1 MRVAILSPVA
11 WRTPPERY
19 GPWEQVASNITEG
32 LVENKID
39 VTLFATG
46 NSFTA
51 GKLEWCCKT
60 PYGDD
65 PSADAKVI
73 EALHISYLFEQASE
87 FDIIH
92 NHYDF
97 LPLCFTTLVDT
108 PVVTTIHGFS
118 SPSIIPVY
126 KKYNRGNYYVS
137 ISNANRNNALDYTA
151 TVYNGI
157 NTADFSFCDEPD
169 DYLLFLGRIHP
180 DKGTREAIEIARL
193 SDKKLIIAGLIQ
205 DPAYFKQWIE
215 PHIDDE
221 KVIYAG
227 NVAPQ
232 QRNQLLGRALA
243 MLHPISFN
251 EPFGLSVV
259 EAQCCGTP
267 VIAFNKG
274 AMPEL
279 IQQRSN
285 GFLVDNIEQAAH
297 AVEHISIIKR
307 KDCRTSVINKF
318 SKEKMTTDYIN
329 VYENIL
335 SKRGSIGG
343 L

>member
-1 MRVAILSPVA
+1 MKVAILSPVA

-46 NSFTA
+46 NSVTA
-51 GKLEWCCKT
+51 DKLEWCCKI

-65 PSADAKVI
+65 PDADAKVI
-73 EALHISYLFEQASE
+73 EALHISYLFERASE

-97 LPLCFTTLVDT
+97 LPLCFATLVDT

-137 ISNANRNNALDYTA
+137 ISDANRNDALDYMA

-157 NTADFSFCDEPD
+157 NIADFSFCDEPD
-169 DYLLFLGRIHP
+169 DYLLFFGRIHP

-193 SDKKLIIAGLIQ
+193 SEKKLIIAGLIQ
-205 DPAYFKQWIE
+205 DQEYFKRWVL
-215 PHIDDE
+215 PHIDDV
-221 KVIYAG
+221 KVIFAG
-227 NVAPQ
+227 NCAPEE
-232 QRNQLLGRALA
+232 RNQLLGRARAL
-243 MLHPISFN
+243 LHPISFN

-285 GFLVDNIEQAAH
+285 GFLVDNIEQSVQ
-297 AVEHISIIKR
+297 AVEQISIINR
-307 KDCRTSVINKF
+307 THCRTSVISKF
-318 SKEKMTTDYIN
+318 
-329 VYENIL
+329 
-335 SKRGSIGG
+335 
-343 L
+343 